1 MWITGTAVTR
11 GAAGISYGSSSSRG
25 LVSPDSALSLKEKVR
40 RYEMALI
47 REALDS
53 CNGSMA
59 EAARRLQVERS
70 LLYKKMEKFGMK

>member
-1 MWITGTAVTR
+1 
-11 GAAGISYGSSSSRG
+11 
-25 LVSPDSALSLKEKVR
+25 
-40 RYEMALI
+40 MALI

>member
-1 MWITGTAVTR
+1 MGRLPAFLTAPLPR
-11 GAAGISYGSSSSRG
+11 PAD
-25 LVSPDSALSLKEKVR
+25 SPDAALSLKEKVR

-53 CNGSMA
+53 CGGSMA